1 MLLVDRMVV
10 HPDWQALL
18 KAHGLDTMRG
28 VYENSAGRA
37 IASSQGPVPLVRNL
51 SLTGEL
57 TN

>member
-1 MLLVDRMVV
+1 MVV